1 MSIAFFPGRFQPPH
15 IGHILTLMRLYP
27 QYDKIIIGI
36 SENTY
41 GGRKKQILSPKTVKA
56 ILGNVFQ
63 HLPKFEVILSG
74 ESVITRETFDDLPK
88 FDVVIGGNPRTIH
101 RLERIGVKV
110 KFEPRSEGV
119 GWCSTELRE
128 ILSWQ

>member
-1 MSIAFFPGRFQPPH
+1 MAIAFFPGRFQPPH
-15 IGHILTLMRLYP
+15 LGHILTLMRIYP
-27 QYDKIIIGI
+27 RYDKIYIGI
-36 SENTY
+36 SSNTY
-41 GGRKKQILSPKTVKA
+41 GGKRKQVLPISVVKEM
-56 ILGNVFQ
+56 LESVFQ

-110 KFEPRSEGV
+110 KFELRSEGV